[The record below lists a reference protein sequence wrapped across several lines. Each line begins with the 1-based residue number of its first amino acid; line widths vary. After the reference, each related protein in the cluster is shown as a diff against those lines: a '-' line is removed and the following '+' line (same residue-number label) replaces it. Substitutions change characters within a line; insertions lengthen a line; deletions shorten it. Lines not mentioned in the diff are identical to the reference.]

1 MITRWQHSA
10 VLIRHRVARMAVG
23 DRPWRQRFGSLSFA
37 TGLRTRQRSTVGPVR
52 RWSAVVGVVAQ
63 VLVTVFLYLP
73 AGLLVPADAWVVLN
87 LAGVGLTVTA
97 VAGARRQRRWVP
109 VVPVVSVVGW
119 VVFVTLGGALFGWQA

>member
-1 MITRWQHSA
+1 MH
-10 VLIRHRVARMAVG
+10 
-23 DRPWRQRFGSLSFA
+23 
-37 TGLRTRQRSTVGPVR
+37 

-73 AGLLVPADAWVVLN
+73 AGLLVPTVAWVMLN

-97 VAGARRQRRWVP
+97 VAGARRHRRWVP

-119 VVFVTLGGALFGWQA
+119 VAFVTLGGALFGWQA